1 MLALCSQPPW
11 TNWGRNSQKVEIAS
25 GGKGRSR
32 LRGPVGF
39 KHPPGLVS
47 NIDRV
52 FLLCFLKPW
61 CEITGGNLQEE
72 QSWRLGAAPLPAPC
86 CRD

>member
-1 MLALCSQPPW
+1 MPGERGEEKVEGLPMLALCSQPPW

-52 FLLCFLKPW
+52 FFALFFKALV
-61 CEITGGNLQEE
+61 
-72 QSWRLGAAPLPAPC
+72 
-86 CRD
+86 